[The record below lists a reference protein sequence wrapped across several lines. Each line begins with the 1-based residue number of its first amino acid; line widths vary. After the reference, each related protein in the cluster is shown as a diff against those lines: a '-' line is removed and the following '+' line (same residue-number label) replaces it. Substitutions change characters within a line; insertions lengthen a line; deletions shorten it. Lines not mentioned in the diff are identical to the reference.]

1 MGICECIKYEISTQ
15 KTINLSDFNNIESQ
29 NNNENYEEKNNKK
42 TNISSSSP
50 TMQSIS
56 NLFEKNFLQEI
67 NFIRTNPKEYAKKM
81 KTLTQNIFKEDDNE
95 YFYQN
100 KNNINQKKIILK
112 NGSKIFYETIEYL
125 EKLEPMNKL
134 KWNDELR
141 IENQNNIILSQK
153 NLGKLILN
161 KRLELLKSYK
171 NCYFNI
177 DIFQE
182 PKLSVLFQIIDEN
195 FDKKRRNAILN
206 RNFSMFAINC
216 LKDKDN
222 NFYSICCFV

>member
-81 KTLTQNIFKEDDNE
+81 KSLTQNIFKEDDNE

-161 KRLELLKSYK
+161 KRLELLKKYEK
-171 NCYFNI
+171 CYFNI
-177 DIFQE
+177 DIFE
-182 PKLSVLFQIIDEN
+182 DPILSIVFQLTDEAFN
-195 FDKKRRNAILN
+195 KDRRNAILN
-206 RNFSMFAINC
+206 PYFTLFSVNYFRDENNKFLSILSFA
-216 LKDKDN
+216 
-222 NFYSICCFV
+222 

>member
-1 MGICECIKYEISTQ
+1 MGICECVKYEISTQ
-15 KTINLSDFNNIESQ
+15 KIINLSDLNNIESQ
-29 NNNENYEEKNNKK
+29 NNNENYEEKNNQK
-42 TNISSSSP
+42 TNISSSIP

-125 EKLEPMNKL
+125 EQLEPMNKL

-161 KRLELLKSYK
+161 KRLELLKKYEK
-171 NCYFNI
+171 CYFNI
-177 DIFQE
+177 DIFE
-182 PKLSVLFQIIDEN
+182 DPILSIVFQLTDEAFN
-195 FDKKRRNAILN
+195 KDRRNAILN
-206 RNFSMFAINC
+206 PYFTLFSVNYFRDENNKFLSILSFA
-216 LKDKDN
+216 
-222 NFYSICCFV
+222 

>member
-15 KTINLSDFNNIESQ
+15 KTINLSDINIIESQ

-42 TNISSSSP
+42 TNISSSIP

-100 KNNINQKKIILK
+100 KKNINQKKL
-112 NGSKIFYETIEYL
+112 IF
-125 EKLEPMNKL
+125 
-134 KWNDELR
+134 
-141 IENQNNIILSQK
+141 
-153 NLGKLILN
+153 
-161 KRLELLKSYK
+161 
-171 NCYFNI
+171 
-177 DIFQE
+177 
-182 PKLSVLFQIIDEN
+182 
-195 FDKKRRNAILN
+195 
-206 RNFSMFAINC
+206 
-216 LKDKDN
+216 
-222 NFYSICCFV
+222 

>member
-15 KTINLSDFNNIESQ
+15 KTINLSDINIIESQ

-42 TNISSSSP
+42 TNISSSIP

-153 NLGKLILN
+153 NLGKLIL
-161 KRLELLKSYK
+161 
-171 NCYFNI
+171 
-177 DIFQE
+177 
-182 PKLSVLFQIIDEN
+182 
-195 FDKKRRNAILN
+195 KK
-206 RNFSMFAINC
+206 
-216 LKDKDN
+216 D
-222 NFYSICCFV
+222 